1 MMAHRAWHL
10 SIGII
15 NTIKERNKTNNA
27 MKTTWLATWGFL
39 QRKFPPHLANSV
51 EIGIY
56 LEASHYGPFG
66 LKGVISL
73 STTLD
78 GMPPKPNTWSSKS
91 SLSMQKLCG
100 KLPAMTWVGVPSMM
114 MQSRI
119 VIEFGELSTTKMT
132 LTPCIGTLEHPT
144 LAWSIT
150 YRVFTSH
157 VMLWFRWVHLRE
169 LAILLLKGP
178 Q

>member
-1 MMAHRAWHL
+1 
-10 SIGII
+10 
-15 NTIKERNKTNNA
+15 
-27 MKTTWLATWGFL
+27 
-39 QRKFPPHLANSV
+39 
-51 EIGIY
+51 
-56 LEASHYGPFG
+56 
-66 LKGVISL
+66 
-73 STTLD
+73 
-78 GMPPKPNTWSSKS
+78 
-91 SLSMQKLCG
+91 
-100 KLPAMTWVGVPSMM
+100 VPSMM